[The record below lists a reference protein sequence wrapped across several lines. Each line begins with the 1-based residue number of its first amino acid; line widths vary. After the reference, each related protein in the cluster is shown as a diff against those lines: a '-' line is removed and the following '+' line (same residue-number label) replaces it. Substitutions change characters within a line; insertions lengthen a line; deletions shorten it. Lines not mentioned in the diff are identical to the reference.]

1 MIKNLVLAGAQLK
14 GVAYIGVLKA
24 MEELKIIDNI
34 ENILGVSSGSLFGL
48 GMILGFKSCDLEH
61 MILELALEN
70 LKDFQSDSVFN
81 LFYTYG
87 LDKGDKITKLTKVI
101 LRKKTGNEDI
111 SFKELNEKFPNKKL
125 IIVGSNL
132 SKNCVEYFSVD
143 HTPDMPVHIAIRIST
158 SFPLVFEKVEYNGSI
173 YLDGGLLLNYP
184 IEYFENRDETLGI
197 CTTTLNKNSE
207 DISSFDKYI
216 IKIIYLLSSQLE
228 RYISNKNSDRSI
240 VLKLNYNVD
249 SIDFSKDVKKYL
261 IQSGY
266 EQFMEQ
272 IKDKIDISSIDDNIT
287 ENNSCTEEVLDVM
300 DELIEIV
307 SNDNSSINNIE
318 KIVDDTQ

>member
-48 GMILGFKSCDLEH
+48 SMILGFKSCDLEH

-81 LFYTYG
+81 LFYTFG

-101 LRKKTGNEDI
+101 LRKKTGNENI
-111 SFKELNEKFPNKKL
+111 TFRELNEKFPSKKL

-132 SKNCVEYFSVD
+132 TKNCVEYFSVD
-143 HTPDMPVHIAIRIST
+143 HTTDMPVHIAIRIST
-158 SFPLVFEKVEYNGSI
+158 SFPLVFEKVEYNESI
-173 YLDGGLLLNYP
+173 YLDGGLLMNYP
-184 IEYFENRDETLGI
+184 IEYFENKDETLGI
-197 CTTTLNKNSE
+197 STTTLNKNSE
-207 DISSFDKYI
+207 DVSSFDKYI

-228 RYISNKNSDRSI
+228 RYISDKNSDRSI

-249 SIDFSKDVKKYL
+249 SIDFSKEVKKYL

-272 IKDKIDISSIDDNIT
+272 IKDKIEINKIDENIT
-287 ENNSCTEEVLDVM
+287 ENKSCDEEVLDVM

-307 SNDNSSINNIE
+307 SNDNASINNIE
-318 KIVDDTQ
+318 KIVDNT